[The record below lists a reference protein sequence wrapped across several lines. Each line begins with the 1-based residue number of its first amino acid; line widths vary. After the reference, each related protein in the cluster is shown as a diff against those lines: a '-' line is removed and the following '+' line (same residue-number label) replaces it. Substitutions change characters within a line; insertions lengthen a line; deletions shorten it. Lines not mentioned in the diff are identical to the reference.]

1 MSSSY
6 GSSDG
11 DDVESKPFF
20 LFAEVVTFPL
30 DGFAGFCFAKHCRG
44 VSWFAYL
51 LRIRLGDEEEA
62 EGWIDIGDLLRY
74 VTRVSSSLSSEESL
88 KMGKLVFALLG
99 FNFDRWAERR

>member
-11 DDVESKPFF
+11 DNVESRPFF
-20 LFAEVVTFPL
+20 PFAEAFAFPL
-30 DGFAGFCFAKHCRG
+30 DGFAGFCFAKRCRG

-51 LRIRLGDEEEA
+51 LRIRLGDEEDA
-62 EGWIDIGDLLRY
+62 EGWIDIGDLVRY

-88 KMGKLVFALLG
+88 KMGKLVFALLA
-99 FNFDRWAERR
+99 FNFDK